1 MSSDLSP
8 TVSSML
14 EEIFNDS
21 DVTSIDNH
29 DGLRES
35 HHRLLSYLD
44 ENLIFLKEWL
54 VQDNFDRALASV
66 W

>member
-1 MSSDLSP
+1 
-8 TVSSML
+8 ML
-14 EEIFNDS
+14 EEIFSDS
-21 DVTSIDNH
+21 DVTSSSDNH